1 MIRRLKGHEN
11 CRGRPPTKGACRE
24 GPQGN
29 LCFEEPI
36 ALFGT
41 KESSLV
47 CASIDALA
55 IKRRW
60 GEYPAENWPI
70 GSLIYTYAG
79 SRTLKPVCKDF
90 EESTDADTGF
100 LYPERRF
107 PPWKSW
113 HAKARDWIGFTCTGE
128 YLRTPGG
135 RNHTSSSP
143 QNITAAK
150 KRPGYF
156 MSVCEADEK
165 RKSRV
170 KSPALCFDITYQ
182 SQSLLKHHK
191 QTTKTINDPMHES
204 SYKPDT

>member
-1 MIRRLKGHEN
+1 MILIFKGHEN

-24 GPQGN
+24 GPARDP
-29 LCFEEPI
+29 CFEEPHRSFRSNRI
-36 ALFGT
+36 
-41 KESSLV
+41 SLGL
-47 CASIDALA
+47 ASTDALA

-60 GEYPAENWPI
+60 GDYPAENWPI
-70 GSLIYTYAG
+70 GSSIYTYAG

-90 EESTDADTGF
+90 EEPTDADTGF

-113 HAKARDWIGFTCTGE
+113 QTKARDWIGFTCTGE

-150 KRPGYF
+150 KRPGYVL
-156 MSVCEADEK
+156 SDCEADKK

-182 SQSLLKHHK
+182 SQSLLRQQK
-191 QTTKTINDPMHES
+191 QTIQNPYSFTNVKPC
-204 SYKPDT
+204 KPDI